1 MKNKITG
8 RDVLIIL
15 VMSAWAAGV
24 IWGILHSI

>member
-8 RDVLIIL
+8 RDVLIIV
-15 VMSAWAAGV
+15 VMGAWAAGV